1 MPARQPFP
9 GRAPAG
15 HAASRGADGR
25 WHCAKCD
32 LSFAQR
38 PESRCP
44 GVHVYGYWPR
54 VPGHLRTKT
63 QLAAAGLVPPPA
75 PAGCIPAARRWIW
88 LYDVAAATP
97 KRAATPAQ
105 RAALARARATQEA
118 RRQAEIKAEWDRL
131 SEEERL
137 EAEQR
142 EADHQAAVAW
152 ARALAAR
159 SDWVA
164 LDLETTGLDGDIE
177 IVEIAILSPT
187 GKVLLESL
195 VRPVRSIPPEAIA
208 IHGIT
213 DAMVA
218 YAPTLPAIHAAIA
231 AAIRD
236 REVLVYNVAY
246 DRPVLG
252 GVCERHGLPRLVA
265 KRWTCAMEWYAQ
277 WYGDQTADGDY
288 RWHALPGG
296 GHSAIEDA
304 RAVIRL
310 IRRMAQ
316 G

>member
-1 MPARQPFP
+1 MSQHSLLRENGPATSRWTCSLC
-9 GRAPAG
+9 
-15 HAASRGADGR
+15 HAR
-25 WHCAKCD
+25 WVRKPDSA
-32 LSFAQR
+32 
-38 PESRCP
+38 CP
-44 GVHVYGYWPR
+44 GVRRYAGWFE
-54 VPGHLRTKT
+54 VPAHAKTKT
-63 QLAAAGLVPPPA
+63 QLARERLVAAGA
-75 PAGCIPAARRWIW
+75 PIGCIDTARGWIW
-88 LYDVAAATP
+88 LYDRALATP
-97 KRAATPAQ
+97 KNAPTPRQLATLARGRATMAAQ
-105 RAALARARATQEA
+105 REAAIQ
-118 RRQAEIKAEWDRL
+118 AEWDRIA
-131 SEEERL
+131 EEERL

-142 EADHQAAVAW
+142 EADHQAAVEW

-164 LDLETTGLDGDIE
+164 LDLETTGLEGDIE

-187 GKVLLESL
+187 GAVLLESR
-195 VRPVRSIPPEAIA
+195 VRPVQPIPPEATA

-218 YAPTLPAIHAAIA
+218 RAPTFPAIHAQIA
-231 AAIRD
+231 AAIRGQ
-236 REVLVYNVAY
+236 EVPVYNVAY

-252 GVCERHGLPRLVA
+252 GVCERHDLPRLKP

-277 WYGDQTADGDY
+277 WCGDQTADGDY
-288 RWHALPGG
+288 RWQALPGG